1 MKIRRFF
8 EAEEQKDIATE
19 RVDEILK
26 ELKEFTSQLEEKS
39 KITDALE
46 TELSN
51 YKNLSDKSN
60 DQIDDSIAALQI
72 IKKNVDDSID
82 KLDTIITNIQN
93 YNEQGRK
100 YLYTENK

>member
-19 RVDEILK
+19 RVEEILK

-51 YKNLSDKSN
+51 YKNLSNKSN

-72 IKKNVDDSID
+72 VKKNVDDSID

-93 YNEQGRK
+93 YNEEGRK

>member
-19 RVDEILK
+19 RVEEILK
-26 ELKEFTSQLEEKS
+26 ELKEFTDQLEEKS
-39 KITDALE
+39 KFTDALE

-51 YKNLSDKSN
+51 YKNLSNKSN

-93 YNEQGRK
+93 YNEEGRK

>member
-8 EAEEQKDIATE
+8 EAEEQKDLATE

-51 YKNLSDKSN
+51 YKNLSNKSN

-82 KLDTIITNIQN
+82 KLDTIITNLQG
-93 YNEQGRK
+93 YNEEGRRF
-100 YLYTENK
+100 LYISK

>member
-8 EAEEQKDIATE
+8 EAEEQKDLATE

-51 YKNLSDKSN
+51 YKNLSNKSN

-82 KLDTIITNIQN
+82 KLDTVITNIQN

>member
-51 YKNLSDKSN
+51 YKNLSNKSN

-82 KLDTIITNIQN
+82 KLDTVITNLQG
-93 YNEQGRK
+93 YNEEGRK
-100 YLYTENK
+100 FLYTENK

>member
-51 YKNLSDKSN
+51 YKNLSSKSN

-82 KLDTIITNIQN
+82 KLDTVIINLQG
-93 YNEQGRK
+93 YNEEGRK
-100 YLYTENK
+100 FLYISK

>member
-39 KITDALE
+39 KITYALE

-51 YKNLSDKSN
+51 YKNLSSKSN
-60 DQIDDSIAALQI
+60 DQIDDSIVALQI

-82 KLDTIITNIQN
+82 KLDTVITNLQG
-93 YNEQGRK
+93 YNEEGRK
-100 YLYTENK
+100 FLYISK

>member
-19 RVDEILK
+19 RVEEILK

-51 YKNLSDKSN
+51 YKNLSNKSN

-82 KLDTIITNIQN
+82 KLDTVITNLQG
-93 YNEQGRK
+93 YNEEGRK
-100 YLYTENK
+100 FLYISK

>member
-8 EAEEQKDIATE
+8 EAEEQKDISTE

-39 KITDALE
+39 KLTDALE

-51 YKNLSDKSN
+51 YKNLSTKSN

-82 KLDTIITNIQN
+82 KLDTIIINLEE
-93 YNEQGRK
+93 YKDQGRK

>member
-51 YKNLSDKSN
+51 YKNLSSKSN

-82 KLDTIITNIQN
+82 KLDTVITNIQN